1 MADDSFAT
9 YIVKTSC
16 HDPDYDLQRMKR
28 YFYAR
33 PHLARLITN
42 YFTEPEITID
52 HVLNCPQDLTFIAI
66 LNGHVQKN
74 AELQP
79 LFILNEKQRWDRASQ
94 TDKPILLT
102 KDYYQFLAQHFDFQ
116 ITSIECIFFY
126 KICPVLNNIFQNLV
140 HQRTNVDI
148 TPNKKQLLKN
158 IVNYS
163 AGFFGFNQNKQ
174 SSQMHRIVTQATK
187 HYDPTKH
194 SFNVIGSVENDCY
207 LIKTTYKYR
216 DPLRTKQKACQSAF
230 PLYVSIVEF
239 GKLRMSQILTFFDA
253 YLMPCNYRHLYTNID
268 NVIIAISTP
277 TIDAA
282 VKPHLKNQ
290 YEIEKA
296 KYLHPTLPGH
306 LKIEF
311 EFSQDKDWKFVS
323 PMMQNHAIITND
335 INLTAQ
341 KNSHVRYVSS
351 IQAYNYSCKLLDSI
365 SISIPQTRRVNK
377 LINTKVQ
384 QQTFVLKLDL

>member
-1 MADDSFAT
+1 VGFKSQLLLQCETQERDTFLENWCYNINQQMADDSFAT

-16 HDPDYDLQRMKR
+16 HDPDYDLKRMKH
-28 YFYAR
+28 YFYAK

-66 LNGHVQKN
+66 LNGHV
-74 AELQP
+74 
-79 LFILNEKQRWDRASQ
+79 
-94 TDKPILLT
+94 
-102 KDYYQFLAQHFDFQ
+102 
-116 ITSIECIFFY
+116 SIECIFFY

-290 YEIEKA
+290 YEIEKT

-351 IQAYNYSCKLLDSI
+351 IQAYNYSCQLLDSI

-377 LINTKVQ
+377 LINTNVQ